1 MTKLRVV
8 NSMFLGLGL
17 LACGTKPTKPAA
29 ESPAAAPRA
38 VKTAAVERADGVGGS
53 APGTVRARKR
63 ATLAARIQA
72 SVVALPFREGES
84 VAAGALAV
92 RLDDTALRA
101 ALTAAEAAM
110 ASAEAEL
117 RRTQSLESKGAA
129 TPREKEEALARA
141 SGARAAWEAA
151 RDGLAY
157 AALQAPF
164 PARVARKHVSVGDV
178 VSPGE
183 ALLELE
189 GDDGYEIVAG
199 IEGEV
204 APALAPGTSVE
215 VRVDGLPEPLE
226 ARVTALS
233 PAADPITHRF
243 EVVAALPGEARL
255 RSGLFARLGLPA
267 SNPSSRL
274 TVPAGAVFE
283 RGGLSGVFVVADGR
297 VRLRWIAAG
306 ATADERTEVRA
317 GVEAGERIAL
327 EPAALRDGD
336 SVTEAP

>member
-1 MTKLRVV
+1 
-8 NSMFLGLGL
+8 
-17 LACGTKPTKPAA
+17 
-29 ESPAAAPRA
+29 
-38 VKTAAVERADGVGGS
+38 
-53 APGTVRARKR
+53 
-63 ATLAARIQA
+63 
-72 SVVALPFREGES
+72 
-84 VAAGALAV
+84 
-92 RLDDTALRA
+92 
-101 ALTAAEAAM
+101 
-110 ASAEAEL
+110 
-117 RRTQSLESKGAA
+117 
-129 TPREKEEALARA
+129 
-141 SGARAAWEAA
+141 
-151 RDGLAY
+151 
-157 AALQAPF
+157 
-164 PARVARKHVSVGDV
+164 
-178 VSPGE
+178 
-183 ALLELE
+183 
-189 GDDGYEIVAG
+189 
-199 IEGEV
+199 
-204 APALAPGTSVE
+204 VE

-255 RSGLFARLGLPA
+255 RSGLFARLWLPA

-306 ATADERTEVRA
+306 AIADERIEIRA